1 MVSFDLKTE
10 TVPLGLLLFS
20 NKLIVWFQKRGKNY
34 LGKFYEQLEG
44 KVEWKSQRNR
54 PDKHKEVWGSI

>member
-44 KVEWKSQRNR
+44 KVDMKSQRNR